1 MSIFIVQTDM
11 RAIRRAYKRKYSIE
25 LIEAIMIKCGEAS
38 PLIAHIAAKE
48 TAAGQNKV
56 SYRCFDAVKLSNS
69 IVVLIDKLE
78 FGGRGR

>member
-1 MSIFIVQTDM
+1 MFILQTDM

-48 TAAGQNKV
+48 AAAGQNKV
-56 SYRCFDAVKLSNS
+56 SYKCFVAVKLSNN
-69 IVVLIDKLE
+69 IVVLFHK
-78 FGGRGR
+78 